1 MKKEINKI
9 IDKLVDNAI
18 RKYGLE
24 NKKTIV
30 IAENAE
36 KLKEKYSKNLIKM
49 YWQTKQLML

>member
-18 RKYGLE
+18 HKYGLE

-49 YWQTKQLML
+49 Y